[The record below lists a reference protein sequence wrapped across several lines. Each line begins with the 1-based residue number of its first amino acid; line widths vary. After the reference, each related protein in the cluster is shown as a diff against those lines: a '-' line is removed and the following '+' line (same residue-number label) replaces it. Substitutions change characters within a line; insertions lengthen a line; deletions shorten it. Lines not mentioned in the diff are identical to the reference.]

1 MDESHDVGHPMD
13 LRMYSMSPRLI
24 GIIPHRQ
31 FSQNNDFE
39 EECAVTD
46 TTIAAI
52 TFEEGNVLLPLQL
65 PPLTT
70 SQRIKQFRP
79 HQLCLASSKSRS
91 SITW

>member
-1 MDESHDVGHPMD
+1 MDESHNVGHPMD

-31 FSQNNDFE
+31 FSQNDFE
-39 EECAVTD
+39 GECAVTD
-46 TTIAAI
+46 ATIGAI
-52 TFEEGNVLLPLQL
+52 TFEEGTVLLPLQL

-70 SQRIKQFRP
+70 SQRIKQFHP

-91 SITW
+91 STTW